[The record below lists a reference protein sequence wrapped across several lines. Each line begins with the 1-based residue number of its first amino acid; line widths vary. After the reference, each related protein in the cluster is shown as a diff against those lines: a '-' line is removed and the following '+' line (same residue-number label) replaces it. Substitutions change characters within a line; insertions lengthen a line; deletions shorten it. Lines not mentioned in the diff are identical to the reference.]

1 MASTQAELS
10 MFVMYQSDLLTQN
23 MNEVFFVT
31 TSVSI
36 VKLELIK
43 GFK

>member
-1 MASTQAELS
+1 MASGQVELP
-10 MFVMYQSDLLTQN
+10 MLVMYQSDPLTQN

-36 VKLELIK
+36 VKL
-43 GFK
+43 